1 MENTNI
7 QTNCTEGAECNAEG
21 PVHTTER
28 REWTKEFNKLLMEY
42 HLLSEPTKRGFR
54 KRMLAIWNDSG
65 LFSATEQQLAGQ
77 VRCIKNRR
85 WLSSVE
91 IEEIQRAVDKESEN
105 GAGLTEV
112 EEAESNV
119 NAQHQE
125 TEIRQKEATESQG
138 IDETE
143 EELELDVEEKCTL
156 EMRKKKLEMSEN
168 LEPVNLRYEDK
179 KKVADLVGR
188 KEKRTGKKQEPVW
201 RRRMKKQIKD
211 LESDITRTME
221 GR

>member
-21 PVHTTER
+21 AVHTTER

-42 HLLSEPTKRGFR
+42 HLRSEPTKRGFR

-138 IDETE
+138 VDETE
-143 EELELDVEEKCTL
+143 EELELDEEEKCTL